1 MEMPRR
7 APSPRASYSD
17 GSRSAPVSVL
27 TASVGLFVWNR
38 LPVGMRRRLLLSA
51 FSAPNGATAA
61 LLTPIATPANMMVM
75 GPAG

>member
-1 MEMPRR
+1 
-7 APSPRASYSD
+7 
-17 GSRSAPVSVL
+17 VSVL

-75 GPAG
+75 GPGG